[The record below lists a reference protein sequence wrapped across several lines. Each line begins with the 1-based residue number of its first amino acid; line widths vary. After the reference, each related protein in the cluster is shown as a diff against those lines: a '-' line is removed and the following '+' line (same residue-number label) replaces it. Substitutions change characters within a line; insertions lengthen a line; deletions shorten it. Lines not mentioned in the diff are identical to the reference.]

1 MNLRVFKFLF
11 ALPALAIVLATA
23 FSSCND
29 QESYADLLEKE
40 RKACNSFLADHRVEN
55 SIPADSVFEVGPDA
69 PYYRIDEEGFL
80 YMQVLNPGNKEDKAK
95 YDDLIYFRFM
105 RMSLTDL
112 WEYKLEYWDGNAD
125 DMGTS
130 PTSFRFGNF
139 SLSSTSQYGQGVQ
152 APLTFLG
159 IGCEVN
165 LVVKSQYGLTDEI
178 AYVTPFLY
186 NIRYFRPQT

>member
-23 FSSCND
+23 LSSCND